1 MQCLILAG
9 GRGERMK
16 PLTDRCPKALIG
28 VNGVPFAHHQ
38 LDWLARQ
45 GVGRVVYSIGYLGS
59 QVRDYVGDGGAWG
72 LDIACVEDGEP
83 LLGTAGAI
91 RRALDAGLISG
102 GFFVLYGDSYVS
114 VDLASVWAA
123 SGGGSMPTLCVF
135 PNDGRW
141 DASNVI
147 FDDGRV
153 TLYEKGRN
161 DARDIG
167 MRHIDVG
174 LSVLSA
180 DVIADEVPAGEA
192 CDLADIFHRLSRAG
206 RLMGYEAAERFYEIG
221 SPQGLAEL
229 EARLGGAEG
238 GESGTR

>member
-16 PLTDRCPKALIG
+16 PLTDRCPKALIE

-59 QVRDYVGDGGAWG
+59 QIRDYVGGGGAWG
-72 LDIACVEDGEP
+72 LDIACVEDGRP

-102 GFFVLYGDSYVS
+102 GFFVLYGDSYVA

-123 SGGGSMPTLCVF
+123 SDGGSMPTLCVF

-147 FDDGRV
+147 FDDGLV
-153 TLYEKGRN
+153 TLYEKGRA
-161 DARDIG
+161 DARHIG
-167 MRHIDVG
+167 MRHIDAG
-174 LSVLSA
+174 LSVLSG
-180 DVIADEVPAGEA
+180 DVITGEVPAGEP
-192 CDLADIFHRLSRAG
+192 CDLADVFHRLSRAG

-221 SPQGLAEL
+221 SPSGLAEL
-229 EARLGGAEG
+229 EARLSDAKGGG
-238 GESGTR
+238 SRTR

>member
-16 PLTDRCPKALIG
+16 PLTDRCPKALIP

-45 GVGRVVYSIGYLGS
+45 GIGRVVYSIGYLGS

-72 LDIACVEDGEP
+72 LDIACVEDGRA

-114 VDLASVWAA
+114 VDLPSVWTA
-123 SGGGSMPTLCVF
+123 SSKGSMPTLCVF

-147 FDDGRV
+147 YEGGRV

-167 MRHIDVG
+167 MGHIDVG
-174 LSVLSA
+174 LSVLSGN
-180 DVIADEVPAGEA
+180 VITDEVPAGEA
-192 CDLADIFHRLSRAG
+192 CDLADVFHRLSRAG

-238 GESGTR
+238 A

>member
-16 PLTDRCPKALIG
+16 PLTDHCPKALIG

-45 GVGRVVYSIGYLGS
+45 GIGRVVYCIGHLGS
-59 QVRDYVGDGGAWG
+59 QVRDYVGSGGAWG
-72 LDIACVEDGEP
+72 LDIACIEDGEH
-83 LLGTAGAI
+83 LFGTAGAI
-91 RRALDAGLISG
+91 RRALDAGLIYG
-102 GFFVLYGDSYVS
+102 GFFVLYGDSHVS

-123 SGGGSMPTLCVF
+123 SSAGTKPTLCVF

-147 FDDGRV
+147 YDDGRV
-153 TLYEKGRN
+153 TLYEKGRG

-174 LSVLSA
+174 LSVLSG
-180 DVIADEVPAGEA
+180 DVIADEVPAGEEY
-192 CDLADIFHRLSRAG
+192 DLADVFHRLSRVG

-229 EARLGGAEG
+229 EARLRGAKG
-238 GESGTR
+238 GETGSR

>member
-16 PLTDRCPKALIG
+16 PLTDHCPKALIA

-45 GVGRVVYSIGYLGS
+45 GVGRVVYCLGHLAS
-59 QVRDYVGDGGAWG
+59 RVRDYVGDGGAWG

-91 RRALDAGLISG
+91 RRVLDSGRISG

-123 SGGGSMPTLCVF
+123 SGAGSRPTLCVY

-141 DASNVI
+141 DSSNVI
-147 FDDGRV
+147 FEDGRV
-153 TLYEKGRN
+153 MLYEKGRG
-161 DARDIG
+161 DAAAIG

-174 LSVLSA
+174 LSVMNS
-180 DVIADEVPAGEA
+180 DVITCEVPAGLTS
-192 CDLADIFHRLSRAG
+192 DLADVYYRLSRTG
-206 RLMGYEAAERFYEIG
+206 RLRGFEAAERFYEIG
-221 SPQGLAEL
+221 SAQGLAEL
-229 EARLGGAEG
+229 KSHLDDSA
-238 GESGTR
+238 

>member
-1 MQCLILAG
+1 MVYCIGHLAS
-9 GRGERMK
+9 R
-16 PLTDRCPKALIG
+16 
-28 VNGVPFAHHQ
+28 
-38 LDWLARQ
+38 
-45 GVGRVVYSIGYLGS
+45 
-59 QVRDYVGDGGAWG
+59 VRDYVGDGGAWG
-72 LDIACVEDGEP
+72 LDITCIEDGEH

-123 SGGGSMPTLCVF
+123 SSAGTKPTLCVF

-153 TLYEKGRN
+153 TLYEKGRG

-180 DVIADEVPAGEA
+180 DVITGEVPAGEA
-192 CDLADIFHRLSRAG
+192 SDLGCVFHRLSRAG
-206 RLMGYEAAERFYEIG
+206 RLMGHEAAERFYEIG
-221 SPQGLAEL
+221 SPAGLAEL
-229 EARLGGAEG
+229 EAHLHDSA
-238 GESGTR
+238 